1 MGTERTEAGRYTGV
15 LSAIKARLE
24 RNRVGELLLYYG
36 LITPVDLRE
45 TLALQKSTGQPV
57 GHILI
62 QKGLISGVMLRR
74 ILMRQW
80 MLRGLAGLVALFL
93 SFGGAGGVKHARA
106 ADQGVSSSAPIV
118 AVAAHSGGFPPLTAF
133 PALFGS
139 QERASDNLKPFT
151 KWSGMFERFDRV
163 VHQAESTKV
172 VSEWKATIRS
182 WAGLPLTEM
191 AERVNS
197 YVNSYPYILDQD
209 NWGLSDYWE
218 SPPEFFMRGGDCEDF
233 AIAKYASLR
242 ALDVPEERL
251 RLAIVHDNVKNIP
264 HAVLIVYDET
274 GGALVLDNQ
283 SQDVRQH
290 SRVAT
295 RYRPIFSINREA
307 WWLHNTPDHTVIAS
321 TR

>member
-1 MGTERTEAGRYTGV
+1 MSTERGEAGRYGGV
-15 LSAIKARLE
+15 LGVLRARLE
-24 RNRVGELLLYYG
+24 RNRVGELLLHYR
-36 LITPVDLRE
+36 LITPIDLRE
-45 TLALQKSTGQPV
+45 TLALQKSTGLPV
-57 GHILI
+57 GRILV
-62 QKGLISGVMLRR
+62 QKGLISKVMLRR

-80 MLRGLAGLVALFL
+80 VLRGMAGLVALFL

-106 ADQGVSSSAPIV
+106 AEQGVSSAPIV
-118 AVAAHSGGFPPLTAF
+118 AIAAHSGGFPPLTAF

-151 KWSGMFERFDRV
+151 KWSGMFDRFDRV
-163 VHQAESTKV
+163 VRQTESTKV
-172 VSEWKATIRS
+172 VAEWKAAIRP
-182 WAGLPLTEM
+182 WAGLPLAEM

-218 SPPEFFMRGGDCEDF
+218 SPVEFFMRGGDCEDF
-233 AIAKYASLR
+233 AIAKYASLK
-242 ALDVPEERL
+242 ALNVPEERL

-264 HAVLIVYDET
+264 HAVLIVYDES

-290 SRVAT
+290 SRIAV
-295 RYRPIFSINREA
+295 RYRPIFSINRQA
-307 WWLHNTPDHTVIAS
+307 WWLHSSPDQTVIAS